1 MPGVKEAKIGHQLA
15 AGNPQDQE
23 VQIRPTHDLL
33 QTTSIQKQ
41 ITAQH
46 LMLTFSNYLFIIE
59 GQLSV
64 LRNGPIL
71 LIRHALHHLLELSD
85 DAKQVT
91 NMCL

>member
-15 AGNPQDQE
+15 AGNPQDQV
-23 VQIRPTHDLL
+23 VQISPIHDHL
-33 QTTSIQKQ
+33 QTTSILKQ

-46 LMLTFSNYLFIIE
+46 LMLTFSNYPSVIE
-59 GQLSV
+59 GQLFV
-64 LRNGPIL
+64 LKNGPIL
-71 LIRHALHHLLELSD
+71 LIKLALPHLLELSD